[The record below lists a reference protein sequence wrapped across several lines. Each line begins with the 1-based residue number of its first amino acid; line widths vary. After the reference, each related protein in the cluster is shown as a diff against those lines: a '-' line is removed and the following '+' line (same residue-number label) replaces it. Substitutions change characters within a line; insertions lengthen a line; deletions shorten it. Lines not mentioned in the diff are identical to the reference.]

1 MNAAPGKPIQ
11 GQERRDLQAI
21 FFLFG
26 LGVMCLAPRLPDIK
40 ANLNVSTTFFGFLI
54 SSGAIG
60 ALCSQLAMGH
70 IIHRIGVYRVILIAS
85 VATYATIGIM
95 VETTNPLIY
104 LVVNIFSGFAWAAY
118 HIGINAQALH
128 RQAESGE
135 QVIPMLHGLWTAGA
149 VATAFIA
156 LLISSS
162 VSLNWHIF
170 PLIAIVV
177 ILKYRA
183 IKRLKPV
190 LLQGADLTEDD
201 EVVTFSKMMRS
212 FSIDWV
218 VSLGF
223 LCSLMLEMVMGDWS
237 TIIARQEFGV
247 SKSIAVIPYF
257 LFMTSMII
265 GRVGYSRL
273 KGSRSDKEIIQPFAV
288 LGGSIFL
295 ISLFLGLSL
304 KETNL
309 YLGYAIFCVGAL
321 LSGLGISFIAP
332 LFFGFAA
339 SRSDKPSGVVVA
351 ELGAVNQGLTFVGR
365 LVVSIVAGFAT
376 LPIAM
381 IIPGVMLMMVA
392 FFVAAASQ
400 PRGRL

>member
-1 MNAAPGKPIQ
+1 MNASPGKPIQ
-11 GQERRDLQAI
+11 GKERRDLQAL

-40 ANLNVSTTFFGFLI
+40 ANLDVSTTFFGILV

-60 ALCSQLAMGH
+60 ALCSQLVMGH
-70 IIHRIGVYRVILIAS
+70 IIHRIGIYKVILIAS
-85 VATYATIGIM
+85 VATYATIGMM
-95 VETTNPLIY
+95 VEITNPWIY
-104 LVVNIFSGFAWAAY
+104 FVVNILSGFAWAAY

-128 RQAESGE
+128 RQSESGE
-135 QVIPMLHGLWTAGA
+135 QIIPMLHGIWTAGA
-149 VATAFIA
+149 VMTAFIA

-170 PLIAIVV
+170 PLISAVLFI
-177 ILKYRA
+177 KFRA

-190 LLQGADLTEDD
+190 LLQGAEVTEDD

-247 SKSIAVIPYF
+247 SKSMAVIPYF
-257 LFMTSMII
+257 LFMSSMIL
-265 GRVGYSRL
+265 GRIYYGKF
-273 KGSRSDKEIIQPFAV
+273 KGSRSDKEIVQPFVV

-295 ISLFLGLSL
+295 ISLFLGLEL
-304 KETNL
+304 KDSNL
-309 YLGYAIFCVGAL
+309 YLGYAIFCIGAL
-321 LSGLGISFIAP
+321 LSGLGISFVAP
-332 LFFGFAA
+332 LFFGYAA
-339 SRSDKPSGVVVA
+339 ARSDKPSGVVVA
-351 ELGAVNQGLTFVGR
+351 ELGAVNQGLTFLGR
-365 LVVSIVAGFAT
+365 LVVSIVAGIAT

>member
-11 GQERRDLQAI
+11 GSERRDLKAL

-40 ANLNVSTTFFGFLI
+40 ANLDVSNTYFGFLV

-60 ALCSQLAMGH
+60 ALCSQLVIGH
-70 IIHRIGVYRVILIAS
+70 IIHRVGIYKVILIAS
-85 VATYATIGIM
+85 VATYATIGLM
-95 VETTNPLIY
+95 VEITNPFIY
-104 LVVNIFSGFAWAAY
+104 LAVNILSGFAWAAY
-118 HIGINAQALH
+118 HIGINAQGLH
-128 RQAESGE
+128 RQSESGE
-135 QVIPMLHGLWTAGA
+135 QIIPMLHGIWTAGA
-149 VATAFIA
+149 VMTSFIA
-156 LLISSS
+156 LLISSY

-170 PLIAIVV
+170 PLILIVLL
-177 ILKYRA
+177 LKLGA

-190 LLQGADLTEDD
+190 LLQGAEVTEDD

-223 LCSLMLEMVMGDWS
+223 LCSLLLEMAMGDWS

-257 LFMTSMII
+257 LFMSSMII
-265 GRVGYSRL
+265 GRIYYSKF
-273 KGSRSDKEIIQPFAV
+273 KGTRSDREIVQPFVV

-295 ISLFLGLSL
+295 ISLFLGLEL
-304 KETNL
+304 KDTNL
-309 YLGYAIFCVGAL
+309 YLGYSIFCIGAL
-321 LSGLGISFIAP
+321 LTGLGISFVAP
-332 LFFGFAA
+332 LFFVYAA
-339 SRSDKPSGVVVA
+339 ARSDKPSGVVVA
-351 ELGAVNQGLTFVGR
+351 ELGALNQGLTFLGR
-365 LVVSIVAGFAT
+365 LVVSVVAGIAS

-392 FFVAAASQ
+392 FFIAAASQ
-400 PRGRL
+400 PKKR